1 MSRPAFLDR
10 LAALR
15 RQPPWKRPPRPRP
28 AWLVAEFV
36 TPDELVAAAVAFRD
50 EGYTEWD
57 THSPFP
63 VHGMERAMGMRR
75 SRVPIFVLVLGLA
88 GAAAGMLLQWWTSVV
103 DYPMVISGKP
113 HFSWPA
119 FVPIMFEC
127 GVLGGALGAVGGL
140 LFETRL
146 PRHHHPL
153 FFAPGF
159 ERASDDR
166 FFLSVASSDPRFEAG
181 ATGRLLRELGA
192 ARVETIDPDGRVTS
206 PDAPS
211 SYERPASPSG
221 RPAAGAAPAPEAR

>member
-1 MSRPAFLDR
+1 VRRPAFVDK

-15 RQPPWKRPPRPRP
+15 ERPPWRRPAGPRPS
-28 AWLVAEFV
+28 WLVAELV

-50 EGYTEWD
+50 AGYTEWD

-63 VHGMERAMGMRR
+63 VHGMERAMGMRP

-88 GAAAGMLLQWWTSVV
+88 GAAAGMLLQWWTSTV

-113 HFSWPA
+113 FFSWPA

-181 ATGRLLRELGA
+181 ATERLLRELGA
-192 ARVETIDPDGRVTS
+192 ARVETISPEGRVTS
-206 PDAPS
+206 PDARTS
-211 SYERPASPSG
+211 HERPPSPHG
-221 RPAAGAAPAPEAR
+221 RTAGGAAPAPEAR